1 MYEPTFKTK
10 VFTEEDEAAMVSYLQ
25 ISSKMNYGLTPQ
37 DARGL
42 AYDTEKAKG
51 LKIHES
57 WDRDQK
63 ADRDWISAFV
73 NQHPISLR
81 KPEGCSLARNTAFNR
96 ENVATF
102 FTNLK
107 EIYLKYPSL
116 VDGTRVYNL
125 DETGVTTAATP
136 PRVLAATGQ
145 RQVAQV
151 QTAERG
157 TMVTVCS
164 IVSAAGTALP
174 PAMIF
179 PRKNFVDRMVN
190 GAPPGT
196 LGLAAQSPWMTGELF
211 FQVLDHFITVTG
223 STKDNPT
230 LLIMDNH
237 RSHLAVNVLSL
248 AKENGVI
255 ILTLPPHCTHKLQPL
270 DVGVFG
276 PFMVHYNQA
285 ISHFHLNN
293 PGTKIDIY
301 NIGAF
306 VGIAHQKSMSIEN
319 IRNAFAK
326 VGIVPFNDDV
336 FTEAEFLACLPEEPV
351 SQASCTDTANMNNRS
366 TSSASH
372 PTNSSS
378 AVHETTPTTSASP
391 SPTPST
397 SSVLDTTPST
407 STAPEPSAPISSV
420 PDPGSTDSIPSA
432 LQAAEAV
439 RSEIRR
445 QTPAE
450 SKTTKDKITPELIR
464 PLPKSKIPSG
474 EKLASRRSKMTSQV
488 SYIKLLRY
496 SSALVGLCSIYHL
509 LVGGQ
514 TDFPHLGFK
523 TRCISD
529 IPLQLI

>member
-1 MYEPTFKTK
+1 MK
-10 VFTEEDEAAMVSYLQ
+10 D
-25 ISSKMNYGLTPQ
+25 
-37 DARGL
+37 
-42 AYDTEKAKG
+42 
-51 LKIHES
+51 
-57 WDRDQK
+57 
-63 ADRDWISAFV
+63 
-73 NQHPISLR
+73 
-81 KPEGCSLARNTAFNR
+81 
-96 ENVATF
+96 
-102 FTNLK
+102 
-107 EIYLKYPSL
+107 
-116 VDGTRVYNL
+116 
-125 DETGVTTAATP
+125 
-136 PRVLAATGQ
+136 
-145 RQVAQV
+145 
-151 QTAERG
+151 
-157 TMVTVCS
+157 
-164 IVSAAGTALP
+164 
-174 PAMIF
+174 
-179 PRKNFVDRMVN
+179 
-190 GAPPGT
+190 PG
-196 LGLAAQSPWMTGELF
+196 G
-211 FQVLDHFITVTG
+211 
-223 STKDNPT
+223 
-230 LLIMDNH
+230 
-237 RSHLAVNVLSL
+237 
-248 AKENGVI
+248 
-255 ILTLPPHCTHKLQPL
+255 
-270 DVGVFG
+270 
-276 PFMVHYNQA
+276 
-285 ISHFHLNN
+285 
-293 PGTKIDIY
+293 KIDIY

-336 FTEAEFLACLPEEPV
+336 FTEADFLACLPEEPV

-378 AVHETTPTTSASP
+378 AVHETTPTTSASLA
-391 SPTPST
+391 PTPST

-445 QTPAE
+445 QTPAQ

-496 SSALVGLCSIYHL
+496 SSALVFSIYHL